1 MTGAA
6 ASAAA
11 GAGQR
16 LASDPASLDGLKA
29 RAKNDPRGAARDVA
43 TLFEGLF
50 LQEMLKRMRAASL
63 DSSLDNEASK
73 MGTEMLDSQLAMQLA
88 GKPGGLADIVARQLE
103 RQLGALPVE
112 PAGPAAAAAVAAPP
126 PSPARIPDR
135 TAAAFV
141 AQHSATAQAVQARTG
156 IPATFMIAQAGH
168 ETGWGQHG
176 IVGSDG
182 TPSNNLFGIKAG
194 ANWTGPTVDVPTT
207 EYRDGEPTKV
217 VQRFRAYASTAD
229 SFADYARLI
238 GTSPRYAAVK
248 AATGDA
254 QQFAQGLQKA
264 GYATD
269 PAYAEK
275 LGRAINATLQ
285 LQRALG

>member
-1 MTGAA
+1 MTGGA

-29 RAKNDPRGAARDVA
+29 RAKSDPRGAARDVA

-103 RQLGALPVE
+103 QQLGALPVD
-112 PAGPAAAAAVAAPP
+112 PAAAAAAGSATPPAP
-126 PSPARIPDR
+126 AKIPER
-135 TAAAFV
+135 AAAAFV
-141 AQHSATAQAVQARTG
+141 QQHSATAQAVEARTG

-168 ETGWGQHG
+168 ETGWGQRG
-176 IVGSDG
+176 IVGRDG
-182 TPSNNLFGIKAG
+182 TASNNLFGIKAG
-194 ANWTGPTVDVPTT
+194 AGWSGPTVDVLTT
-207 EYRDGEPTKV
+207 EYRNGEPTKV

-229 SFADYARLI
+229 SFADYARLV
-238 GTSPRYAAVK
+238 GSSPRYAAVR

-269 PAYAEK
+269 PAYADK
-275 LGRAINATLQ
+275 LARAINTTLQ